1 MGAPISPDL
10 LLKAY
15 ALGVFP
21 MADDRDAPDVYWV
34 EPKKRA
40 ILPLEAFHLSRSL
53 RKTIRSERFETS
65 YNRAFHQILLG
76 CAAPAPDRPGTWIN
90 RQIEEAV
97 LRLHALGHA
106 HSIETWLEGELVGGL
121 YGISLGR
128 AFFGESMFSR
138 ATNASKVALAHL
150 VARLRAGGFSL
161 LDCQFQTP
169 HLQSLGAVEISKAR
183 YSGLLADALS
193 ATGASGAASGDFSAL
208 DALPAPPAISPPRAT
223 IVPGPTSAWRILQAL
238 THTS

>member
-1 MGAPISPDL
+1 MPAPISPDL

-21 MADDRDAPDVYWV
+21 MADDRDAPEIYWV
-34 EPKKRA
+34 EPKQRA
-40 ILPLEAFHLSRSL
+40 ILPLEGFHLSRSL
-53 RKTIRSERFETS
+53 RKTLRSGPFETS
-65 YNRAFHQILLG
+65 YNRAFGQVVLG

-97 LRLHALGHA
+97 LRLHRLGHA
-106 HSIETWLEGELVGGL
+106 HSIETWLDGDLVGGL

-150 VARLRAGGFSL
+150 VARLRAGGFTL

-169 HLQSLGAVEISKAR
+169 HLKSLGAVEISKAV

-193 ATGASGAASGDFSAL
+193 TTGASGAVSGDFSAL
-208 DALPAPPAISPPRAT
+208 DALPEPPPISPPRAT

>member
-76 CAAPAPDRPGTWIN
+76 IVDTFLNGHLYFLGFTKALPYYTLTVSYYNECREAEGTTTFRGFN
-90 RQIEEAV
+90 YTVDGYHFFVEFNF
-97 LRLHALGHA
+97 
-106 HSIETWLEGELVGGL
+106 TGL
-121 YGISLGR
+121 YSVC
-128 AFFGESMFSR
+128 FCF
-138 ATNASKVALAHL
+138 
-150 VARLRAGGFSL
+150 
-161 LDCQFQTP
+161 
-169 HLQSLGAVEISKAR
+169 
-183 YSGLLADALS
+183 
-193 ATGASGAASGDFSAL
+193 
-208 DALPAPPAISPPRAT
+208 
-223 IVPGPTSAWRILQAL
+223 
-238 THTS
+238 